1 METAFSREINSI
13 VYAWR
18 LHGNGLITLAKYI
31 SNLLNIEM
39 HFFDGNTDLDMF
51 KNQNGL
57 LITRKGAD
65 YLQIALKMFSRK
77 FIVFEIVSDA
87 TNADFVMPMVH
98 SKQQL
103 ALIVKTQINRP
114 LDDFD
119 DIDSIEY
126 PFALSRLF
134 RLKKRKPLSKLT
146 NGIH

>member
-1 METAFSREINSI
+1 
-13 VYAWR
+13 
-18 LHGNGLITLAKYI
+18 
-31 SNLLNIEM
+31 M
-39 HFFDGNTDLDMF
+39 HFFDGSTDLDMF

-65 YLQIALKMFSRK
+65 YLQIALKMFCHK
-77 FIVFEIVSDA
+77 YIVFEIASDA
-87 TNADFVMPMVH
+87 TNADFVMPMVQ

-103 ALIVKTQINRP
+103 DSIIKTQINRP

-134 RLKKRKPLSKLT
+134 RLKKRKPLISKLT